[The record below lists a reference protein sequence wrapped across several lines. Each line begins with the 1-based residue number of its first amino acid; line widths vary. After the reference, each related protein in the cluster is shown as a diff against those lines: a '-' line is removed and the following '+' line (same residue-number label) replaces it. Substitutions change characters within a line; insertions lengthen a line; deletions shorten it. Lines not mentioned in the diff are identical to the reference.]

1 MREYL
6 VFVVP
11 RPWTLWSR
19 YLPEDQ
25 RPGRTDLM
33 SVIGLLVAIA
43 SLGTLALAVRSITK
57 ADEATVV

>member
-1 MREYL
+1 MRDYL

-25 RPGRTDLM
+25 RPGRTGLM
-33 SVIGLLVAIA
+33 TVIGLLVAAA
-43 SLGTLALAVRSITK
+43 SICALVPAVRGIAN
-57 ADEATVV
+57 ADEVTAV